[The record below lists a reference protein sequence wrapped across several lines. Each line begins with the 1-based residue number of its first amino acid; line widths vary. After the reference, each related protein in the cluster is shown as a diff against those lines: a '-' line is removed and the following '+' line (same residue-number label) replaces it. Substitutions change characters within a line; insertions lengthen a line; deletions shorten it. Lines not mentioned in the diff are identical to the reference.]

1 MKINVTQPLT
11 SYRGANSIKSTPK
24 HGTRLSVSTPWPDQR
39 SSIITL
45 LLDRYSKYIF
55 DMENT
60 GLVNIGAKSY
70 FQFDLLKD
78 DKKLKDEITGYLRSS
93 GLVA

>member
-1 MKINVTQPLT
+1 
-11 SYRGANSIKSTPK
+11 
-24 HGTRLSVSTPWPDQR
+24 
-39 SSIITL
+39 
-45 LLDRYSKYIF
+45 
-55 DMENT
+55 MENT